1 MDPAPYVR
9 NTLDF
14 TIFVKVVY
22 VRKPEEWE
30 VNESK
35 PARRSAKRDQIVE
48 TAIRLFSQHGAKRV
62 TVEELS
68 RQAGVSKVTFYKYFA
83 NKVALVRQIHD
94 DWLDEGFRKFDEIDA
109 LDIPFPD
116 KIDLMGRWKAEFA
129 SRVNAGFIEELIDV
143 EHSRELGKQR
153 FLRNIR
159 RAQERGEI
167 RPEIDLQI
175 LWLVLDKLGEL
186 FKDGDW
192 QTVTGDFATFQSQ
205 IRTLLYHGMLTRPEG
220 DP

>member
-1 MDPAPYVR
+1 MS
-9 NTLDF
+9 T
-14 TIFVKVVY
+14 
-22 VRKPEEWE
+22 
-30 VNESK
+30 SS
-35 PARRSAKRDQIVE
+35 PARPPAKRDQIVQ
-48 TAIRLFSQHGAKRV
+48 TAIDLFSRHGAKRV
-62 TVEELS
+62 TVEELC
-68 RQAGVSKVTFYKYFA
+68 RQAGVSKVTFYKYFR

-129 SRVNAGFIEELIDV
+129 SRVDAGFIREIIDV

-167 RPEIDLQI
+167 RPEIDLEI
-175 LWLVLDKLGEL
+175 LWLVLEKLGEL
-186 FKDGDW
+186 FKDGSW
-192 QTVTGDFATFQSQ
+192 ETVTGDFATFQSQ
-205 IRTLLYHGMLTRPEG
+205 IRTLLYYGMLTRPGG

>member
-1 MDPAPYVR
+1 MTSP
-9 NTLDF
+9 
-14 TIFVKVVY
+14 
-22 VRKPEEWE
+22 KP
-30 VNESK
+30 SR
-35 PARRSAKRDQIVE
+35 PSAKRDKLVE
-48 TAIRLFSQHGAKRV
+48 TAIRLFSEHGSKRV
-62 TVEELS
+62 TVEELC
-68 RQAGVSKVTFYKYFA
+68 REAGVSKMTFYRYFR

-116 KIDLMGRWKAEFA
+116 KIDRMGRWKAEFA

-143 EHSRELGKQR
+143 EHSKELGKQR

-167 RPEIDLQI
+167 RPEIDLEI

-186 FKDGDW
+186 FKDGSW

-205 IRTLLYHGMLTRPEG
+205 TRTLLYYGMLTRPEE